1 MSGRG
6 VSARFVVEIWDLHP
20 GNAGTAA
27 AVPEIVRAQPP
38 HGSAARFAAD
48 PAAMTSASSGDASP
62 DRERPPALVRPA
74 PAASQPP
81 PMSPARRRLAT
92 ATPPP
97 PPPPALVGL
106 AAQIDS
112 VVRCLD
118 GGSAG
123 SLDAALDRCN
133 AALESCLETARGRA
147 TAQAP
152 AQDELRELALL
163 LVADVADAAV
173 VMRRIRRVLGR
184 IDAQRGR

>member
-1 MSGRG
+1 
-6 VSARFVVEIWDLHP
+6 
-20 GNAGTAA
+20 
-27 AVPEIVRAQPP
+27 
-38 HGSAARFAAD
+38 
-48 PAAMTSASSGDASP
+48 
-62 DRERPPALVRPA
+62 
-74 PAASQPP
+74 
-81 PMSPARRRLAT
+81 MSPARRRLAT